1 MIHIRV
7 YGTPAPQGSKVRT
20 KWGMREASNKV
31 QPWREAVVSEVIRQ
45 SLHTTRLEGPLAIRV
60 TFLLKRPAS
69 HYGSRKGQ
77 PYLKDTAPLYVSK
90 PPDVDKLLRSTFDG
104 LTQSGLIGD
113 DAQFVIVHAQKVYA
127 GADEAPGAI
136 IGVDPA

>member
-1 MIHIRV
+1 MIHLRV
-7 YGTPAPQGSKVRT
+7 LGTPAPQGSKVRT
-20 KWGMREASNKV
+20 KWGMREASSKV

-45 SLHTTRLEGPLAIRV
+45 SLHTRRLDGPLSISV
-60 TFLLKRPAS
+60 TFLVKRPAS
-69 HYGSRKGQ
+69 HYGTKKGE
-77 PYLKDTAPLYVSK
+77 PYLKDTAPLYVTK
-90 PPDVDKLLRSTFDG
+90 APDLDKLLRSTFDG

-136 IGVDPA
+136 IGVTSA